1 MIITR
6 KALPRRTFL
15 RGMGAAVALPLLD
28 AMVPSMTAL
37 ARSPAEPVRRLG
49 FVYMPMGCDL
59 PRWTPPGEHGLAEL
73 SPTLQS
79 LKPFVD
85 QLTVISNLEL
95 KNAYPGTHATSN
107 AAFLS
112 AARAKW
118 TESTDYYLGTTVDQ
132 IAAKQMGG
140 ETVLPSL
147 ELSMDLLQ
155 MVGQCDNGYACV
167 YQNNLSWSSPTTPL
181 PAEAHPRV
189 VFERLFGE
197 GGSAADRR
205 AALRKRASL
214 LDWIRD
220 DATRLQNTLG
230 PEDRAR
236 VGQYLETVREVERR
250 IQKAEAGTPDDQMP
264 DLDRPVGVPAAY
276 ADHARL
282 MFDLQVLALQ
292 GDVTRVMTFQLARE
306 TSNRTYPEI
315 GVPDPHHPLTHHGN
329 DADKIAKMAKINAF
343 HVSLFAYYL
352 EKLKSTPDGDGS
364 LLDHSLVL
372 YGSGM
377 GNPNIHDHVNL
388 PVVVAGGAAG
398 RVKGGRH
405 IRYAEPTPLANLH
418 LTLLERA
425 GVRMDAFADSKG
437 KVDELLSLKYPRGF
451 APRTPRHARSLPLAR
466 ATATGG

>member
-15 RGMGAAVALPLLD
+15 RGMGACVALPLLD

-37 ARSPAEPVRRLG
+37 ARTAAQPVRRLG
-49 FVYMPMGCDL
+49 FVYMPMGCDIG
-59 PRWTPPGEHGLAEL
+59 RWTPPEGKLVEL

-79 LKPFVD
+79 LAPVVD
-85 QLTVISNLEL
+85 QLTVITNLEL

-112 AARAKW
+112 AAKAKW
-118 TESTDYYLGTTVDQ
+118 TESSDYYLGTTVDQ
-132 IAAKQMGG
+132 IAAKQIGHQ
-140 ETVLPSL
+140 TLLPSL

-155 MVGQCDNGYACV
+155 TVGQCDNGYACV

-181 PAEAHPRV
+181 PAEAHPRI

-205 AALRKRASL
+205 AALRRKASL
-214 LDWIRD
+214 LDWVREDIS
-220 DATRLQNTLG
+220 RLQNTLG
-230 PEDRAR
+230 PDDRTR
-236 VGQYLETVREVERR
+236 VGQYLDTVREVERR
-250 IQKAEAGTPDDQMP
+250 IQKAEAETADSQLP
-264 DLDRPVGVPAAY
+264 DLDRPVGVPASY

-292 GDVTRVMTFQLARE
+292 GDVTRVTTFQLARE
-306 TSNRTYPEI
+306 TSTRTYTEI

-329 DADKIAKMAKINAF
+329 DPEKIARMAKINAF
-343 HVSLFAYYL
+343 HVSLFAYFL
-352 EKLKSTPDGDGS
+352 EKLKATPDGDGT
-364 LLDHSLVL
+364 LLDHSLYL

-377 GNPNIHDHVNL
+377 GNPNVHDHVNL
-388 PVVVAGGAAG
+388 PILVAGGAG

-425 GVRMDAFADSKG
+425 GVRLDGFADSKG
-437 KVDELLSLKYPRGF
+437 TIDELLSL
-451 APRTPRHARSLPLAR
+451 
-466 ATATGG
+466 